1 MGTLMYP
8 SLIGPIKNGLLLLLM
23 ITLAYVGY
31 ICWLIKLRFDQSSWT
46 FTLWYK
52 LGFTSK
58 FKFFVLIMVLSISIT
73 SWALTY
79 KKMVLS
85 VKVLALTPLTKMGL
99 QNGKIN
105 ILLQLLVPC
114 CLTLTCPHNFRV
126 TPFCQPHTL
135 LTECLVES
143 YLLSHP
149 SRNSKSFFPILDSMH
164 IFHFVSLG
172 PLCLSTFTHLSGTNW
187 IPALKC
193 VFLGYSSIQKGYKCY
208 DPISQKLYVSL
219 DVTFF
224 EHTPYYS
231 LQGSLWVKL
240 DHP

>member
-1 MGTLMYP
+1 
-8 SLIGPIKNGLLLLLM
+8 
-23 ITLAYVGY
+23 
-31 ICWLIKLRFDQSSWT
+31 
-46 FTLWYK
+46 
-52 LGFTSK
+52 
-58 FKFFVLIMVLSISIT
+58 MVLSISIT

-85 VKVLALTPLTKMGL
+85 IKVLALTPLNKMGL
-99 QNGKIN
+99 QNGKID
-105 ILLQLLVPC
+105 IFLKLLMSC
-114 CLTLTCPHNFRV
+114 CLPLTCSHNFEV
-126 TPFCQPHTL
+126 TPFWQPHTL
-135 LTECLVES
+135 LTECLVGS

-172 PLCLSTFTHLSGTNW
+172 PLCLFTFTHLSGTNW

-208 DPISQKLYVSL
+208 NLISQKLYSL

-231 LQGSLWVKL
+231 L
-240 DHP
+240 